1 MAIKLSEFG
10 SHNFIAHDAWEQ
22 FVIDNQIQN
31 PFKAL
36 EALRSEYMTYVSH
49 PDGSTDIF
57 IDDMTEEQK
66 IREKKIKKDRDEFIV
81 KRDIWIGN
89 YLLENFGY
97 DDLTKFA
104 QTQYQGETAFQ
115 HWFGQVR
122 PCQGLNGACNMFC
135 PIFNSCVKAQ
145 TQIKEI

>member
-1 MAIKLSEFG
+1 MVIHVSEFG
-10 SHNFIAHDAWEQ
+10 SHCLEANDAWENYLLKNN
-22 FVIDNQIQN
+22 ICN
-31 PFKAL
+31 PINEQWK
-36 EALRSEYMTYVSH
+36 LRNMVTTYREEN
-49 PDGSTDIF
+49 GTTF
-57 IDDMTEEQK
+57 IEKRDFTEEEQERYNQLSSEINK
-66 IREKKIKKDRDEFIV
+66 FLSNKE
-81 KRDIWIGN
+81 IWVGN
-89 YLLENFGY
+89 YLLQNFGY

>member
-10 SHNFIAHDAWEQ
+10 SHNFITHDAWEQ

-36 EALRSEYMTYVSH
+36 DALRSEYMTYVPC
-49 PDGSTDIF
+49 PDGSTEIF

-66 IREKKIKKDRDEFIV
+66 AREKKIKKDRDEFIV

-97 DDLTKFA
+97 DD
-104 QTQYQGETAFQ
+104 
-115 HWFGQVR
+115 
-122 PCQGLNGACNMFC
+122 
-135 PIFNSCVKAQ
+135 
-145 TQIKEI
+145 

>member
-1 MAIKLSEFG
+1 MAIRLSEFG

-36 EALRSEYMTYVSH
+36 EALRDEYMTYVPR
-49 PDGSTDIF
+49 PDGSTEIF
-57 IDDMTEEQK
+57 IDDMTEEQRA
-66 IREKKIKKDRDEFIV
+66 REKKIKKDRDEFIV

-97 DDLTKFA
+97 DDLIKFA
-104 QTQYQGETAFQ
+104 QTQSQGETAFQ
-115 HWFGQVR
+115 
-122 PCQGLNGACNMFC
+122 
-135 PIFNSCVKAQ
+135 K
-145 TQIKEI
+145 